1 MVATK
6 KTQTTTFCLRTQR
19 LYMQKN
25 PTTMPSSLCRHCSDV
40 KFDHR
45 SYAAVLV
52 SGGELHTTIDAL
64 EQRIVPCVTAVCP
77 KCEHVSVLSDGT
89 TESLLCTLYMWQRL
103 REWIDKE

>member
-1 MVATK
+1 
-6 KTQTTTFCLRTQR
+6 
-19 LYMQKN
+19 
-25 PTTMPSSLCRHCSDV
+25 MPSLCRHCSDV
-40 KFDHR
+40 TFDHT

-52 SGGELHTTIDAL
+52 AGGELHTTIDTL

-103 REWIDKE
+103 REWIDQP